1 VSARRLCFALD
12 LKDDAALI
20 AEYETWHTPERIW
33 REIPRFLRAAG
44 VLDLEIFRCGDRLAM
59 VMEVAEEFS
68 LARYGVLAS
77 AHDKAQA
84 WEELME
90 RFQRRLPCAAEGE
103 KWVPMRR
110 IFSLQET
117 LRAQRPLA

>member
-110 IFSLQET
+110 FFSLQET

>member
-1 VSARRLCFALD
+1 MSARRLCFALD

-20 AEYETWHTPERIW
+20 AEYEGWHTPDRIW
-33 REIPRFLRAAG
+33 REIPGFLRAAG
-44 VLDLEIFRCGDRLAM
+44 ILDLEIFRCGDRLAM
-59 VMEVAEEFS
+59 VMEVAEGFS
-68 LARYGVLAS
+68 LARYGGLAS
-77 AHDKAQA
+77 AHDKAKA

-117 LRAQRPLA
+117 LLVQGPPT

>member
-1 VSARRLCFALD
+1 MSARRLCFALD

-20 AEYETWHTPERIW
+20 AEYEAWHTAERMW

-44 VLDLEIFRCGDRLAM
+44 VLDLEIFRRGDRLAM
-59 VMEVAEEFS
+59 VMEVAEGFS
-68 LARYGVLAS
+68 LARYGGLAS
-77 AHDKAQA
+77 AHDKARA

-103 KWVPMRR
+103 KWVPMKR

-117 LRAQRPLA
+117 LRVQSPLT

>member
-1 VSARRLCFALD
+1 MSARRLCFALD

-77 AHDKAQA
+77 AHDKTQA

-117 LRAQRPLA
+117 LRVQRPLA